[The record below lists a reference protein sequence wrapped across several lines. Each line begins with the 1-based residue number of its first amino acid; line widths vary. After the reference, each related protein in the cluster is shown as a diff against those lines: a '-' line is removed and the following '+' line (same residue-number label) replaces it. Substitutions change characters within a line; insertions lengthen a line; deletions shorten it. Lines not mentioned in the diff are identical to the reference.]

1 MQQRKLFFILVASFN
16 LAANYAHPIT
26 PTYFKLLGLDSAM
39 FGYAFAMMSLGMFVA
54 SPLFGKLSSKL
65 ASKTLMGLGS
75 LGYSLAQIIFAVGHS
90 PSLILGGRFFAGF
103 SCASFFVGALAYI
116 TNTTT
121 AKTRGADL
129 TLNAAIQ
136 TVFSALGYF
145 VGGIVGD
152 YDLMLALGLQIGQ
165 LFLTGILFYFCLQ
178 TDLKTSN
185 EQNSKKTSKQLKTPT
200 SSPLAPLVWG
210 LLAVSALTFLGYTSF
225 DQSFNYYLKDIFD
238 LSTSYNGTFKG
249 AVGLISLG
257 ANLTL
262 GLYLVKKPYLK
273 QNTSLILALCAV
285 FMGCVCLTHDLK
297 WFFLTNL
304 IFYGLYAVSVPL
316 VQELITRQ
324 ATKSDQ
330 GQILGA
336 YQASQSFGRIFGAFL
351 AGILYDQAPLSP
363 FILGASSFLLAAIL
377 VIILPSS
384 KKKPA

>member
-1 MQQRKLFFILVASFN
+1 MQQRKLFFMLVASFN

-39 FGYAFAMMSLGMFVA
+39 FGYAFALMSLGMFVA
-54 SPLFGKLSSKL
+54 SPLFGKLSNKY

-75 LGYSLAQIIFAVGHS
+75 LGYSLAQVIFAVAHS

-145 VGGIVGD
+145 VGGLVGD
-152 YDLMLALGLQIGQ
+152 YDLMLAFGLQIGQ

-178 TDLKTSN
+178 NDLKVSDTVS
-185 EQNSKKTSKQLKTPT
+185 SKKTSAQTKRRPA
-200 SSPLAPLVWG
+200 LAPLVWG

-262 GLYLVKKPYLK
+262 GLYLVKKPHLK
-273 QNTSLILALCAV
+273 QNTSLILVLCAV
-285 FMGCVCLTHDLK
+285 FMGCVCLTYDLK
-297 WFFLTNL
+297 WFFLANL
-304 IFYGLYAVSVPL
+304 IFYGLYAISVPL
-316 VQELITRQ
+316 VQELITNQ
-324 ATKSDQ
+324 ATKDNQ

-377 VIILPSS
+377 VIILPLS
-384 KKKPA
+384 KKKPV

>member
-1 MQQRKLFFILVASFN
+1 MQQRKLFFSLVASFN

-54 SPLFGKLSSKL
+54 SPFFGKLSSTL
-65 ASKTLMGLGS
+65 NSKTLMGLGS
-75 LGYSLAQIIFAVGHS
+75 LGYSLAQVLFALGHS

-121 AKTRGADL
+121 VKTRGADL

-152 YDLMLALGLQIGQ
+152 HGLMLAFSLQIGQ

-178 TDLKTSN
+178 NDLKAPFKSTKDATP
-185 EQNSKKTSKQLKTPT
+185 KKSLPPLK
-200 SSPLAPLVWG
+200 PLVWG
-210 LLAVSALTFLGYTSF
+210 LLSVSALTFLGYTSF

-262 GLYLVKKPYLK
+262 GLYLVKKTPLK
-273 QNTSLILALCAV
+273 KSTSLILLLCAA
-285 FMGCVCLTHDLK
+285 FMGGVCLTHDLS

-304 IFYGLYAVSVPL
+304 IFYGFYAVSVPL
-316 VQELITRQ
+316 VQDLITAQ
-324 ATKSDQ
+324 ATKENQ

-336 YQASQSFGRIFGAFL
+336 YQASQSLGRIFGAFL
-351 AGILYDQAPLSP
+351 AGILYDQAPLLP
-363 FILGASSFLLAAIL
+363 FILGAGSFLLAAVL
-377 VIILPSS
+377 VIILPLT